1 MPFTSGTV
9 AAAVALAISCFII
22 ANTLT
27 RSQPI
32 SIIIEN
38 QTSVTVHTPA
48 VYQEREVLAM
58 VISSFVAGISAIYLY
73 FEASKNP
80 LMRSERKAPTVK
92 HPVGPSLRLEESETV
107 ATALKVLR
115 GPRRKIL
122 EIIVNNKGETLQKD
136 LYLETGFSKAKVSR
150 TLKELEL
157 RNIIQSK
164 QYGST
169 KKITLSDWMKKGVT
183 SKWMLNSEE
192 THSP

>member
-122 EIIVNNKGETLQKD
+122 EIIVNNKGEILQKD

>member
-1 MPFTSGTV
+1 
-9 AAAVALAISCFII
+9 
-22 ANTLT
+22 
-27 RSQPI
+27 
-32 SIIIEN
+32 
-38 QTSVTVHTPA
+38 VHTPA

-122 EIIVNNKGETLQKD
+122 EIIVNNKGEILQKD

>member
-1 MPFTSGTV
+1 MPSTSRTV

-73 FEASKNP
+73 FEASKKP
-80 LMRSERKAPTVK
+80 LMGPERKAPTVK
-92 HPVGPSLRLEESETV
+92 HPVGPSLRLEESEAV

-169 KKITLSDWMKKGVT
+169 KKITLTDWMKKGVT